1 MDDLQLLMAKF
12 DAVLQRL
19 SASGRRALARQICTE
34 LRKTNAARIKAN
46 VQPDGSAMAPRS
58 TKKQGRIKRR
68 LMFKKLHRL
77 QHLKASADANGATVS
92 FTGYANRIARVSH
105 YGLRDKVNNKGLM
118 AKYPKREL
126 LGVNDQDTAIITKLV
141 TDYLETAL

>member
-1 MDDLQLLMAKF
+1 MDDLQLLIAKF

-19 SASGRRALARQICTE
+19 SAPGRRALARQIGTE
-34 LRKTNAARIKAN
+34 LRKNNAARIKAN
-46 VQPDGSAMAPRS
+46 VQPDGSAMAKRS

-68 LMFKKLHRL
+68 LMFQKIHRL
-77 QHLKASADANGATVS
+77 KHMKATADASGTTIS
-92 FTGYANRIARVSH
+92 FTGFSNRIAKYHH